1 MIDQDFTNELL
12 AKHDYLDFI
21 SHKDCLTLACNREH
35 WVEFASYLSLEET
48 FDLLVDLT
56 AIDHGEDAE
65 VRFSVVCHYYSRVHH
80 DYIRAHVE
88 CATNENPE
96 ILSLSSIYPSADW
109 HERETFDMFGI
120 RFTNHP
126 NMKRI
131 LMWDEYPYFPL
142 RKEFPLA
149 GIDTPLPA
157 PDVVEVTQASVEP
170 APMMGGPFVSPGSG
184 PMSDSEPRAKDESWT
199 EKSEKPV

>member
-1 MIDQDFTNELL
+1 MIDQDFIDELL
-12 AKHDYLDFI
+12 AKHEYLSLI
-21 SHKDCLTLACNREH
+21 SYEDCLTLSCIRDH
-35 WVEFASYLSLEET
+35 WVDFASYLSLEET

-80 DYIRAHVE
+80 DYIRVHVE
-88 CATNENPE
+88 CASNENPE
-96 ILSLSSIYPSADW
+96 ILSLSSVYPSADW

-157 PDVVEVTQASVEP
+157 PDVVEVTEASVEP
-170 APMMGGPFVSPGSG
+170 APMMGGPFVSSGSG

>member
-1 MIDQDFTNELL
+1 MIDQDFIDDLL
-12 AKHDYLDFI
+12 AKHSYLGFI
-21 SHKDCLTLACNREH
+21 SHEDCLTLSCNRDH
-35 WVEFASYLSLEET
+35 WVDFATYLSLEET

-65 VRFSVVCHYYSRVHH
+65 VRFSVVCHYYSRIHH
-80 DYIRAHVE
+80 DYIRVHVE
-88 CATNENPE
+88 CASNENPE
-96 ILSLSSIYPSADW
+96 ILSLSSVYPSADW

-157 PDVVEVTQASVEP
+157 PDVVEVTEASVEP
-170 APMMGGPFVSPGSG
+170 APMMGGPFVSSGSG